1 MATLKAT
8 IDPRT
13 GLPKVSEV
21 KTPAKTPVVQ
31 TANQRED
38 RASTPAFNQTLN
50 LYGAP
55 TPPKSTNGSQSS
67 GAKGVDSKAVID
79 ARIAAT
85 NAKIDAA
92 MAPVKA
98 SLESQGYAINPA
110 TGMYFENP
118 VNTPG
123 SGGTNTGSGDTS
135 SNQQSPTG
143 SGSTVVPNIAY
154 DTIAKILESYNITG
168 LATVLES
175 IRKEYP
181 EADSNDLI
189 TLLQFDSRYNT
200 KFNERFSANAAR
212 QKAGMKVLSPS
223 EYLAMEQGYKK
234 TLDAYGLTTFKTQSY
249 YDKFITND
257 LAVTELTDRVSLAYD
272 RVLNDTNVGNAFK
285 KFFPSLTTTDIV
297 TGMLDPVNQFP
308 TLERKVKAAEIG
320 GAALRQGL
328 SASEL
333 ATTAE
338 KSASYSNVTSATL
351 GADVLAQQGVTKGAA
366 EAGYANIAMELPTA
380 EKLSSIYGKQ
390 TEQYGRLEAEQA
402 QFQGLAS
409 AKRAKQNL
417 INLELGTFG
426 GSSGRLASKSRAQG
440 EI

>member
-55 TPPKSTNGSQSS
+55 TPPKQVTQTTTKTGGTKSTGGVNQAALDASSARMQAQADAYFAANPNIDPLTGQPKTPSS
-67 GAKGVDSKAVID
+67 GGGG
-79 ARIAAT
+79 T
-85 NAKIDAA
+85 
-92 MAPVKA
+92 
-98 SLESQGYAINPA
+98 ES
-110 TGMYFENP
+110 
-118 VNTPG
+118 
-123 SGGTNTGSGDTS
+123 SGGSAS
-135 SNQQSPTG
+135 SSPALT
-143 SGSTVVPNIAY
+143 PNVAY

-168 LATVLES
+168 LASVLES

-189 TLLQFDSRYNT
+189 TLLQFDSRYNA

-234 TLDAYGLTTFKTQSY
+234 TLDAYGLTTFKTQAY

-272 RVLNDTNVGNAFK
+272 RVLNDTNVSNAFK

-328 SASEL
+328 TASEL
-333 ATTAE
+333 AMTEEQKNVA
-338 KSASYSNVTSATL
+338 YSNVTRATL
-351 GADVLAQQGVTKGAA
+351 GADVLAQQGVTKAGA
-366 EAGYANIAMELPTA
+366 ETGYANIAMELPVA
-380 EKLSSIYGKQ
+380 EKLSSIYAKQ
-390 TEQYGRLEAEQA
+390 ADQYGRLEAEQA

-409 AKRAKQNL
+409 AKRAKERL
-417 INLELGTFG
+417 INLELGTFS
-426 GSSGRLASKSRAQG
+426 GSSGRALSKNTALGQV
-440 EI
+440 

>member
-55 TPPKSTNGSQSS
+55 TPPKQVTQTTTKTGGTKSTGGVNQAALDASSARMQAQADAYFAANPNIDPLTGQPKTPSSGGDSGGSQQPPAS
-67 GAKGVDSKAVID
+67 G
-79 ARIAAT
+79 
-85 NAKIDAA
+85 
-92 MAPVKA
+92 
-98 SLESQGYAINPA
+98 
-110 TGMYFENP
+110 
-118 VNTPG
+118 
-123 SGGTNTGSGDTS
+123 
-135 SNQQSPTG
+135 
-143 SGSTVVPNIAY
+143 GSTVIPNIAY

-328 SASEL
+328 TASEL
-333 ATTAE
+333 STAAE
-338 KSASYSNVTSATL
+338 KSAAYSNVTSSTL
-351 GADVLAQQGVTKGAA
+351 GADVLGQQGVTKAAA
-366 EAGYANIAMELPTA
+366 EAGYANIAMELPVA
-380 EKLSSIYGKQ
+380 EKLSSIYAKQ
-390 TEQYGRLEAEQA
+390 ADQYGRLEAEQA

-409 AKRAKQNL
+409 AKRAKERL
-417 INLELGTFG
+417 INLELGTFS
-426 GSSGRLASKSRAQG
+426 GSSGRALSKNTALGQV
-440 EI
+440 